1 MVNEIIIRGASEHN
15 LKAVDL
21 TLPRNQLVVI
31 TGVSGSGKSSL
42 AFDTLYAEG
51 QRRYV
56 ESLSAYARQFLEQME
71 KPDVEAIEGLS
82 PAISIEQKTTLR
94 NPRSTVAT
102 VTEIYDYLRLL
113 YARVGK
119 PHCHSCGKP
128 IQSQSVQQIVDAVLA
143 LPAKTKVQVLA
154 PIVRE
159 RKGVYRKELQEA
171 ARQGYVRARIDGEIR
186 DLSDE
191 IDLDKQKKHTIEIV
205 VDRLMIKDGLKN
217 RLTDSVETALEA
229 ADGLVVIDV
238 AGERDLLFSQHLAC
252 NDCGVSMP
260 ELAPRMFSFNSPFGA
275 CPTCDG
281 LGSRKSFDREKLLVD
296 PTRSLPDGAL
306 MWGDAGWWQ
315 VLESSVFAAY
325 DVDIDTPY
333 QDLPK
338 RFQRLLWEGSGNREF
353 DFVWKGKRATYEY
366 RKRWQGILAV
376 LDRRYRETGSE
387 KRRQQLEKLMT
398 IQPCPDCNG
407 TRLRPET
414 LAVTIDALN
423 VAQFTGLSV
432 ERARQHVD
440 GMKFGKAETTIAT
453 PILKEIAERLG
464 FLDDVGLGYLTL
476 DRSAATLSGGESQRI
491 RLATQIGSRLTGVMY
506 VLDEPSIG
514 LHQRDNRR
522 LLTTLEGMRDLGNSV
537 IVVEHDEDTIRAAD
551 WVVDI
556 GPGAGELGGEVVA
569 AGTPKQV
576 ERSKR
581 SLTGAFLSGRETIE
595 APPERRAGNGK
606 KIQVV
611 GATEHNLKDVDVE
624 FPLGVLTCVTGVS
637 GSGKST
643 LINEILHRA
652 LARDLNGAEQ
662 IPGRHRRIEGLEHL
676 DKVIDIDQSPIGR
689 TPRSNPATYVGLF
702 TPIRELFALVP
713 ESRARGY
720 KPGRFSFNVR
730 GGRCEDCEG
739 DGVNRIEMHFLPDVY
754 VTCETCGGK
763 RYNRETLEIQY
774 KGKTIADVL
783 EMPVRDALPFFEAVP
798 PVRDK
803 LQTLMD
809 VGLGYIRLGQPATQ
823 LSGGEAQRIKLS
835 KELSKRATGRT
846 IYLLDEPTTGLHF
859 EDIRKLLTVLNRLV
873 ETGNTVIVIEH
884 NLDVIKCADWIVDL
898 GPEGGEHGGTI
909 VATGTPEQV
918 AAVKGSHT
926 GAFLASMV
934 TAQRPA
940 PQKGA
945 AAKPRSK
952 AGAKTAAR
960 ATSNTSAKTK
970 PKATKTKAKRTA
982 RRKPRAAAATT

>member
-1 MVNEIIIRGASEHN
+1 MVNEIVIRGACEHN
-15 LKAVDL
+15 LKGVDL
-21 TLPRNQLVVI
+21 TLPRNKLVVI

-71 KPDVEAIEGLS
+71 KPDVESIEGLS

-113 YARVGK
+113 YARVGV
-119 PHCHSCGKP
+119 PHCYSCGKP
-128 IQSQSVQQIVDAVLA
+128 IESQSVQQIVDAVLD
-143 LPAKTKVQVLA
+143 LPQKTKVQVLA
-154 PIVRE
+154 PIVRG
-159 RKGVYRKELQEA
+159 RKGQYKKELKEA

-186 DLSDE
+186 DLAEE

-205 VDRLMIKDGLKN
+205 VDRLVIKDGLKN
-217 RLTDSVETALEA
+217 RLTDSVETALGE
-229 ADGLVVIDV
+229 ADGLVIIDV
-238 AGERDLLFSQHLAC
+238 GGERDLLFSQHLAC
-252 NDCGVSMP
+252 HECGVSMP
-260 ELAPRMFSFNSPFGA
+260 ELAPRMFSFNSPYGA

-281 LGSRKSFDREKLLVD
+281 LGSRKTFDRNKLIVD

-315 VLESSVFAAY
+315 VLESSLFKAY
-325 DVDIDTPY
+325 DVDINTPY

-338 RFQRLLWEGSGNREF
+338 RFVKLLWDGSGNREF

-376 LDRRYRETGSE
+376 LDRRYRETNSE
-387 KRRQQLEKLMT
+387 KRRQQLERLMT
-398 IQPCPDCNG
+398 IQPCSDCGG

-414 LAVTIDALN
+414 LAVKLGELN
-423 VAQFTGLSV
+423 IAQYTGLSV
-432 ERARQHVD
+432 ERALKHSD
-440 GMKFGKAETTIAT
+440 GLNFTKSERTIAE
-453 PILKEIAERLG
+453 PILKEIGERLG

-522 LLTTLEGMRDLGNSV
+522 LLSTLEGMRDLGNSV
-537 IVVEHDEDTIRAAD
+537 VVVEHDEDTIRAAD

-576 ERSKR
+576 AKAKA
-581 SLTGAFLSGRETIE
+581 SLTGAFLSGRESI
-595 APPERRAGNGK
+595 AVPAERRSGSGK
-606 KIQVV
+606 QVKVV
-611 GATEHNLKDVDVE
+611 GATEHNLKNVDVE
-624 FPLGVLTCVTGVS
+624 FPLGVMTCVTGVS

-662 IPGRHRRIEGLEHL
+662 IPGRHKRIEGLEHL
-676 DKVIDIDQSPIGR
+676 DKVIDIDQAPIGR

-702 TPIRELFALVP
+702 TPIRELFSLVP

-739 DGVNRIEMHFLPDVY
+739 DGVNKIEMHFLPDVY
-754 VTCETCGGK
+754 VTCETCSGR
-763 RYNRETLEIQY
+763 RYNRETLEILY
-774 KGKTIADVL
+774 KGKSIADVL
-783 EMPVRDALPFFEAVP
+783 EMSVREALPFFEAVP

-846 IYLLDEPTTGLHF
+846 VYLLDEPTTGLHF
-859 EDIRKLLTVLNRLV
+859 EDIRKLLSVLNRLV

-909 VATGTPEQV
+909 LATGTPEQV
-918 AAVKGSHT
+918 ADHDGSYT
-926 GAFLASMV
+926 GQFLKSLL
-934 TAQRPA
+934 PA
-940 PQKGA
+940 P
-945 AAKPRSK
+945 
-952 AGAKTAAR
+952 
-960 ATSNTSAKTK
+960 
-970 PKATKTKAKRTA
+970 
-982 RRKPRAAAATT
+982 ATTTRPKRRRASKRKASTASATP